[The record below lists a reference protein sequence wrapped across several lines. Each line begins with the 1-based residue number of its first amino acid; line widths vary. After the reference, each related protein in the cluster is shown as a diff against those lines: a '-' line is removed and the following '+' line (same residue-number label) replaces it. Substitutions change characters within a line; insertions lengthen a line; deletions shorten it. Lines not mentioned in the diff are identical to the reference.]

1 MVQAMIEH
9 VEDDIKTAI
18 DATGSFSDF
27 TLYSVENDEDE
38 DTDFEYDVPNIIYG
52 SEGSPV
58 DYFMDGSRMM
68 STDIILQ
75 VNVDQFSTINSL
87 TRKRLVNYTLDILQD
102 ALNDM
107 SFSNITPI
115 EFNTALGETAA
126 RVPIGEDE
134 FIYRGSVGM
143 SITYLDNT

>member
-1 MVQAMIEH
+1 MVQAMIEN

-18 DATGSFSDF
+18 TDSGNFSDF
-27 TLYSVENDEDE
+27 TLYSVENDDDE
-38 DTDFEYDVPNIIYG
+38 DVDFEYDVPNIIYG

-58 DYFMDGSRMM
+58 DYFMDGSRIM

-75 VNVDQFSTINSL
+75 VNVDEFSTINSL
-87 TRKRLVNYTLDILQD
+87 TRKRLINYKLDQLQD
-102 ALNDM
+102 TLNDM
-107 SFSNITPI
+107 SFTNISPV

-126 RVPIGEDE
+126 RVPVGEDE
-134 FIYRGSVGM
+134 FIYRGSLGM